1 MSRSAQGRL
10 SVLLR
15 GLHSIRMSANLP
27 PQIILQSMNLKPLG
41 NHIILAAADKET
53 TTALGII
60 IPDTADK
67 ERPERGTV
75 IAVGP
80 GKLLDN
86 GTRQVIDVKPGD
98 EIVFKKYAP
107 DEIELKNPTGGVTK
121 YLVVNADEVMAIIEK

>member
-1 MSRSAQGRL
+1 
-10 SVLLR
+10 
-15 GLHSIRMSANLP
+15 
-27 PQIILQSMNLKPLG
+27 MNLKPLG
-41 NHIILAAADKET
+41 NHIIVEAAGKET

-80 GKLLDN
+80 GKLLEN
-86 GTRQVIDVKPGD
+86 GSRQAMEVKVGD

-107 DEIELKNPTGGVTK
+107 DEIELRGADGEPKK
-121 YLVVNADEVMAIIEK
+121 YLVVNADEVMAVIEK

>member
-1 MSRSAQGRL
+1 MQ
-10 SVLLR
+10 
-15 GLHSIRMSANLP
+15 
-27 PQIILQSMNLKPLG
+27 LKPLG
-41 NHIILAAADKET
+41 NHVILAAADKET

-80 GKLLDN
+80 GKLFEN
-86 GTRQVIDVKPGD
+86 GTRQVIDVKAGD

-107 DEIELKNPTGGVTK
+107 DEIELKSSTGESKK
-121 YLVVNADEVMAIIEK
+121 YLVVNADEIMAIIEK

>member
-1 MSRSAQGRL
+1 
-10 SVLLR
+10 
-15 GLHSIRMSANLP
+15 
-27 PQIILQSMNLKPLG
+27 MNLKPLG
-41 NHIILAAADKET
+41 NHIILTVAEKET

-80 GKLLDN
+80 GKVLEN
-86 GTRQVIDVKPGD
+86 GSRQAIDVKPGD

-107 DEIELKNPTGGVTK
+107 DEIELKDALGMTQK
-121 YLVVNADEVMAIIEK
+121 YLVVSADEVMAIIEK

>member
-1 MSRSAQGRL
+1 
-10 SVLLR
+10 
-15 GLHSIRMSANLP
+15 
-27 PQIILQSMNLKPLG
+27 MNLKPLG
-41 NHIILAAADKET
+41 NHIIVEAAGKET

-75 IAVGP
+75 VAVGP
-80 GKLLDN
+80 GKMLEN
-86 GTRQVIDVKPGD
+86 GNRQGIEVTVGD

-107 DEIELKNPTGGVTK
+107 DEIELKGANGEAKK

>member
-1 MSRSAQGRL
+1 
-10 SVLLR
+10 
-15 GLHSIRMSANLP
+15 
-27 PQIILQSMNLKPLG
+27 MNLKPLG
-41 NHIILAAADKET
+41 NHIILTVAEKET

-80 GKLLDN
+80 GKVLEN
-86 GTRQVIDVKPGD
+86 GSRQAVDVKPGD

-107 DEIELKNPTGGVTK
+107 DEIELKDALGMTQK

>member
-1 MSRSAQGRL
+1 
-10 SVLLR
+10 
-15 GLHSIRMSANLP
+15 
-27 PQIILQSMNLKPLG
+27 MNLRPLG

-80 GKLLDN
+80 GKMLDN
-86 GTRQVIDVKPGD
+86 GTRQAIEVKAGD
-98 EIVFKKYAP
+98 EVVFKKYAP
-107 DEIELKNPTGGVTK
+107 DEIDLKQPTGENKK
-121 YLVVNADEVMAIIEK
+121 YLVVNADEVMAIITKD